1 MARIQRPGED
11 PATDPAKKERDRQR
25 NRNRNKNRN
34 KGNGQAGGTGA
45 AGGGGGTSPGV
56 TPGTTTAF
64 AIQDPGA
71 WARANMG
78 AAGLGA
84 VNDATP
90 YGEFLNSAVVQPF
103 VSGWQEWKA
112 SHPTTS
118 DQDFWNYA
126 KGTGQGLPDAVTG
139 GPPADPNA
147 AAPEV
152 MGFNAFT
159 RQETGKGPKQFNKG
173 RRNRLHNRYDTYVAG
188 QQPATTGTPQA
199 VPSTLAPQ
207 DWAAYRASL
216 QNTIDSY
223 TPFQQGRADQGKR
236 PGSIRVNNF
245 S

>member
-11 PATDPAKKERDRQR
+11 PAPTDPAKRERDRQR
-25 NRNRNKNRN
+25 NRNRNRNRGR
-34 KGNGQAGGTGA
+34 GNGLAGGTGA
-45 AGGGGGTSPGV
+45 TGGGATSPGT

-71 WARANMG
+71 WARSNMV
-78 AAGLGA
+78 AAGMSA
-84 VNDATP
+84 VNSATP

-126 KGTGQGLPDAVTG
+126 RGTGQGLPDAVTG
-139 GPPADPNA
+139 GPPAAPGA

-159 RQETGKGPKQFNKG
+159 QQETGKGPKQFNKH
-173 RRNRLHNRYDTYVAG
+173 RRNRLRGQYDTYVAG
-188 QQPATTGTPQA
+188 QQPTGTPQA
-199 VPSTLAPQ
+199 VPSTLAPA
-207 DWAAYRASL
+207 DWAAYQAYM
-216 QNTIDSY
+216 QNEIDKY
-223 TPFQQGRADQGKR
+223 TPQQQGRYDQGKR
-236 PGSIRVNNF
+236 PGSIRTNLF

>member
-25 NRNRNKNRN
+25 NRNRNRG
-34 KGNGQAGGTGA
+34 KGNGAAAPAATGA
-45 AGGGGGTSPGV
+45 TGTTATTPGV
-56 TPGTTTAF
+56 TTAF

-71 WARANMG
+71 WARANMA
-78 AAGLGA
+78 AAGFGA
-84 VNDATP
+84 VNAATP
-90 YGEFLNSAVVQPF
+90 YGEFLGQAVVQPF

-147 AAPEV
+147 PAPEV
-152 MGFNAFT
+152 MGFNAFVK
-159 RQETGKGPKQFNKG
+159 QETGKGKKNLNQH
-173 RRNRLHNRYDTYVAG
+173 RRNRMRGQYDTYVTE
-188 QQPATTGTPQA
+188 QQPAATGTPQV
-199 VPSTLAPQ
+199 VPGTLAPQ
-207 DWAAYRASL
+207 EWANYRASL
-216 QNTIDSY
+216 QNTIDAY
-223 TPFQQGRADQGKR
+223 TPFQQGRYDQGKR
-236 PGSIRVNNF
+236 PGSIRTNLF